1 MAESILDM
9 SCSDFAA
16 ALAAKQ
22 SVPGGG
28 GAAAFCGA
36 LAAALCSMVGNFT
49 VGKKKYAAFEED
61 VRSLI
66 EAADGARLRLLVL
79 ADEDSRA
86 FGPLAR
92 AFSLAADDPRRPGAL
107 EEGALQALQPPL
119 AMMREITDV
128 ISLLEEMH
136 GKGSDLLRSDVG
148 CGAAMASAALL
159 AASMNVYVNT
169 GILADRDRAAQVEGE
184 CEELLAQRGRAQAL
198 ADAVAAELRG
208 AHG

>member
-9 SCSDFAA
+9 SCSEFAG

-49 VGKKKYAAFEED
+49 VGKKKYAAYEDD

-66 EAADGARLRLLVL
+66 DAADGARGRLLAL

-92 AFSLAADDPRRPGAL
+92 AFSLAADDPARPAAL
-107 EEGALQALQPPL
+107 EAGALQALRPPL
-119 AMMREITDV
+119 AMMREIAGV
-128 ISLLEEMH
+128 IDLLAEMN
-136 GKGSDLLRSDVG
+136 GKGSDLLRSDIG
-148 CGAAMASAALL
+148 CGAAMAEAALE

-169 GILADRDRAAQVEGE
+169 GILADRARAAEVEGE
-184 CEELLAQRGRAQAL
+184 CEELLARREQARAL
-198 ADAVAAELRG
+198 ADAVAADLRCG
-208 AHG
+208 RG